1 MKRIFLLITAAL
13 MTAGIASAQDINEA
27 TANYNNGAT
36 ELQMGNNAAA
46 ITYFQTALEMGEALG
61 EPAADLVANCKKAIC
76 SAYLGQAKELYNS
89 KDFAGAIE
97 AFNQVKEMANGYGEL
112 DFVTEADEL
121 IKLSEMNQ
129 YNAAGNAAKRNK
141 DYAAAIENFAK
152 VVEMDPTNGAAAFN
166 LGDSYY
172 RLKNFAEAEKYLLM
186 AVENGK
192 AKESNPRL
200 ASIALMNAKASMKAK
215 KYQEALD
222 LANQSLAY
230 DETSGAFETAG
241 DALKELGNT
250 ADAIAN
256 YEKALVEAKPK
267 ALGQLN
273 YKIAAAAQAMGDK
286 TKAIE
291 FYNKILGDPNFA
303 EFAKYQIAELSK

>member
-1 MKRIFLLITAAL
+1 
-13 MTAGIASAQDINEA
+13 
-27 TANYNNGAT
+27 
-36 ELQMGNNAAA
+36 
-46 ITYFQTALEMGEALG
+46 MGEALG
-61 EPAADLVANCKKAIC
+61 EPAAELVANCKKAIC

-97 AFNQVKEMANGYGEL
+97 AFNQVKEVANGYGET
-112 DFVTEADEL
+112 DFITEADEL
-121 IKLSEMNQ
+121 IKLSELNQ

-141 DYAAAIENFAK
+141 DYAGAIENFAK
-152 VVEMDPTNGAAAFN
+152 VLEMDPANGAAAFN

-215 KYQEALD
+215 KFQEALD
-222 LANQSLAY
+222 LANKSLAY

-250 ADAIAN
+250 ADAVAN
-256 YEKALVEAKPK
+256 YEKALAEAKPK

-303 EFAKYQIAELSK
+303 EFSQYQIAELSK